1 MDRVMSESEMG
12 RVEQSAIDRL
22 RAERTAIISAKQN
35 ELEELEAS
43 IRNASLAWSDERREA
58 RVREYEGRRIELRR
72 LNEDATRDVQNEFN
86 KSLARLQRAALGV
99 TAEIGQEN
107 GYTLIL
113 EKKTLPVLFASD
125 AIDVTTEVLRRL
137 NAKASP
143 APAGTPD
150 APGGQR

>member
-99 TAEIGQEN
+99 TAEIGREN
-107 GYTLIL
+107 GYTLM
-113 EKKTLPVLFASD
+113 D